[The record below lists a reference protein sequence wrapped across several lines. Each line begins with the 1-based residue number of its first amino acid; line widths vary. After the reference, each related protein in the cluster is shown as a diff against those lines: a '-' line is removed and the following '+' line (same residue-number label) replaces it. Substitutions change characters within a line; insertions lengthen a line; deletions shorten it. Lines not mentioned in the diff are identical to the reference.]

1 MSDSVKISPLPPRY
15 RSQDYAFLREQGLSI
30 IQALAA
36 DTWTDHNL
44 HDPGITLLEA
54 ISYAITELGL
64 RAGMDIPDLLSS
76 SAVDRPPEM
85 FTAAQVLPCA
95 PVTITDFRKLLVD
108 HPLIN
113 NAWVFPQES
122 EPKGRLD
129 VLLEFKQEELNNNT
143 FSINVSPPTLT
154 STYQVDLALPF
165 WDEPD
170 VESLR
175 EDVILQ
181 NVVFDGT
188 PGTEWSSVEGSNA
201 YFSRASITYL
211 PQVGGSQDL
220 KIWIVA
226 QITTS
231 SNSLAVD
238 TPQILDAVVA
248 EIATLGDSSSSDQTL
263 LKQYN
268 RRIAAAHENM
278 RIIRRFTRDHRNL
291 CQRFIEYRAVRQQE
305 VAIFAIL
312 EVNGGVNIEDLLAQ
326 IFLRIDIMISPQ
338 IQFGDVGAQLA
349 DRSSAEEVFEGPL
362 LDSGILTNSALG
374 EQQIIE
380 TIYSSDVLR
389 IIFQLRDGTNQDV
402 VKREDPAERDI
413 ISVRN
418 LTLSNFLDNRPISTN
433 AKDCLRLVSSKRH
446 VPRLSLT
453 KSRIVIYRNSVEIP
467 YDLDRVIELFRQ
479 KKRDH
484 YSDQIPGT
492 DDLHVPMGDIFD
504 IGDYY
509 PVQNDLPKV
518 YGVGEV
524 GLPAHAD
531 DERRSQARQLK
542 GYLFPVEQIL
552 AGFVSQL
559 RNFNRF
565 FSADPLVSQTLY
577 QQPLYHIGEAKALL
591 KAFDSDAESWEDFT
605 SNPANK
611 YEETLKS
618 SVETEGQF
626 LTRRNAVLDHLLSS
640 IGYDMHERAA
650 LLLRRATDVDGS
662 NIPLPDLIEQQL
674 NRRFEAQK
682 SLIRD
687 KSAFYYDLPLLS
699 RDRSQAYGNLIWRTD
714 ILINVEETTSGL
726 TWSIQDEDGTP
737 LLRSISPLTTFGVV
751 QRQLAMVLSLA
762 TVASAYNIRI
772 EGAGQLR
779 LEIRTSVNES
789 PIAESSITYG
799 SNALAQ
805 TGIQDTAQEIRRLWL
820 EYALTPLEGRLYH
833 FLGINSQ
840 RRRLFLHAENE
851 FIEIFDE
858 VDADG
863 IIEKRFRLWHLPG
876 FAGDRLLESEGNFP
890 GSTDAEATADAR
902 AAVQNMMMRGGDSH
916 NYRVDNPAVGV
927 FDVLLLNADG
937 SILARSPTSFLT
949 REEAAGE
956 IDRISAHLYFYY
968 SAQGLYLIEHHLLY
982 PDDATGPHLTIPSVL
997 KDPYS
1002 QQLTIVLPSGYARD
1016 FSLAETLRQP
1026 AQPELFRSNE
1036 FKKYVED
1043 QVRRH
1048 CPADILPRVLWV
1060 DRALP
1065 TTPVSVNDPSFDR
1078 FEQAYRDWLE
1088 VYFTDEVTATDVQP
1102 VRDAL
1107 IDILNLVYVDGY
1119 TS

>member
-1 MSDSVKISPLPPRY
+1 MSDSVKISPLPSPFP
-15 RSQDYAFLREQGLSI
+15 SQDYAFLRQQGLNV

-44 HDPGITLLEA
+44 HDPGITLLEV

-113 NAWVFPQES
+113 NAWVFPQDS
-122 EPKGRLD
+122 KPKGRLD

-143 FSINVSPPTLT
+143 FSIQVSPPTLT
-154 STYQVDLALPF
+154 SYQIDLALPF
-165 WDEPD
+165 WDESD

-181 NVVFDGT
+181 NVVFDGA
-188 PGTEWSSVEGSNA
+188 PGTEWSPVEGSNA
-201 YFSRASITYL
+201 YFSRVSITYL
-211 PQVGGSQDL
+211 PQAGGPQDL

-231 SNSLAVD
+231 SNSLAGD

-248 EIATLGDSSSSDQTL
+248 EIATLGDSSSTDQTL

-278 RIIRRFTRDHRNL
+278 RIIRRFTRDYRNL
-291 CQRFIEYRAVRQQE
+291 CQRFVEYRAVRQQE
-305 VAIFAIL
+305 VAVFAIL
-312 EVNGGVNIEDLLAQ
+312 DVNGGVNIEDLLAQ

-338 IQFGDVGAQLA
+338 IKFGDVGAELA
-349 DRSSAEEVFEGPL
+349 GGSSAEEVFDGPL

-374 EQQIIE
+374 ERQIIE

-389 IIFQLRDGTNQDV
+389 VIFQLRDGTNQDV

-479 KKRDH
+479 KKREH
-484 YSDQIPGT
+484 YSGQIPGS
-492 DDLHVPMGDIFD
+492 DDLHIPLGDIFD

-509 PVQNDLPKV
+509 PMQNDLPKV

-542 GYLFPVEQIL
+542 GYLFPVEQML
-552 AGFVSQL
+552 AGFASQL

-577 QQPLYHIGEAKALL
+577 NQPLYDIGDSKALL
-591 KAFDSDAESWEDFT
+591 KAFDPHIESWDDFT
-605 SNPANK
+605 SNPQNK
-611 YEETLKS
+611 YEATLKS
-618 SVETEGQF
+618 SVETEEQF

-640 IGYDMHERAA
+640 IGYDMYERAA

-687 KSAFYYDLPLLS
+687 KSAFYYDLPVLS
-699 RDRSQAYGNLIWRTD
+699 RDRSQAYGNLVWRTD
-714 ILINVEETTSGL
+714 ILLNVQETTAGF
-726 TWSIQDEDGTP
+726 TWNIQDEDGTL
-737 LLRSISPLTTFGVV
+737 LLRSISSHTTLGAVH
-751 QRQLAMVLSLA
+751 RQVAMLLSLA
-762 TVASAYNIRI
+762 TLESAYSIRL

-779 LEIRTSVNES
+779 LEIRTSVNEA
-789 PIAESSITYG
+789 PIAESSVTYNN
-799 SNALAQ
+799 NALAQ
-805 TGIQDTAQEIRRLWL
+805 TGIQNTAQEIRRLWL

-833 FLGINSQ
+833 FLGIHPQ

-858 VDADG
+858 VDTDG
-863 IIEKRFRLWHLPG
+863 IIEKRFRLWQLPG
-876 FAGDRLLESEGNFP
+876 FAGDTLLDSEGNFP
-890 GSTDAEATADAR
+890 GSTDAEATSDAM

-916 NYRVDNPAVGV
+916 NYRVDNPATGV

-937 SILARSPTSFLT
+937 SILARSPTSFLNH
-949 REEAAGE
+949 EEAAGE
-956 IDRISAHLYFYY
+956 IDRISGHLYFYY
-968 SAQGLYLIEHHLLY
+968 SAEGLYLIEHHLLY
-982 PDDATGPHLTIPSVL
+982 LDDASGVHLAIPGVQ

-1002 QQLTIVLPSGYARD
+1002 QQLSIVLPSGYARD
-1016 FSLAETLRQP
+1016 FSLAESTRQP
-1026 AQPELFRSNE
+1026 AQPELYRSNE

-1048 CPADILPRVLWV
+1048 CPAEILPRVLWV

-1065 TTPVSVNDPSFDR
+1065 GTPVSVNDPSFDQ
-1078 FEQAYRDWLE
+1078 FEQAYRAWIE
-1088 VYFTDEVTATDVQP
+1088 VYFTDEVTAAELQP
-1102 VRDAL
+1102 VRDVL
-1107 IDILNLVYVDGY
+1107 IHILNQVYVDVY